1 MHLDHTIAGSS
12 RLRFAASRIN
22 PVVRIFVGVATF
34 CLFALFA
41 NAGAAAELSSKQL
54 LPADSAVILEIR
66 QPQIVFQ
73 HGLVK
78 RLLPILEQ
86 SRAFRDVSGN
96 PDLDIFRDSIQ
107 HFESQLGIPLPQI
120 IDVCAGEGL
129 LISAT
134 ASQPPQFAAILT
146 GRDPAQVARLPE
158 VTLSLARKIVAGK
171 GQALPDPVAK
181 SHQGQ
186 AYFQFGELFY
196 AVVGPRWLVANRE
209 STLQGMLDR
218 LTGAQAAGEAPLSKH
233 LSGSAD
239 AAPGVRLVA
248 DLPSLKQIPP
258 FSQITKWP
266 PPEVAPVI
274 LAAGWLDLV
283 QRSPIVLLDVD
294 LGHDAIAARIR
305 FPASPDNPTPGTA
318 GFFAAEPGATASP
331 LLEPAHYIYSL
342 SWYRDY
348 WKMWENRE
356 KVPLPD
362 KIKQLEMQI
371 AAVEKGNL
379 GYSGF
384 DMIRLLGPHHRI
396 VVTRPGPNPYK
407 VEMLDRLPA
416 FGVVL
421 ELKDE
426 KEFKDRVLLPIQRI
440 LGIVAVTNKMVGQ
453 TIKHQ
458 DAEISALRFTE
469 DPAAVK
475 NSDRVRYNFEPSYSV
490 TRGHLIV
497 GSTSHLVR
505 SLIDELDRLQR
516 DAKPAESP
524 AGPGLTERQNVR
536 FEELANVLTDI
547 HGLAVRNA
555 VLNDGLTISE
565 AESELKIVQQI
576 VATLGQLQVHA
587 GFGSDGFEYR
597 VNFEP
602 KAAP

>member
-1 MHLDHTIAGSS
+1 
-12 RLRFAASRIN
+12 
-22 PVVRIFVGVATF
+22 
-34 CLFALFA
+34 
-41 NAGAAAELSSKQL
+41 
-54 LPADSAVILEIR
+54 
-66 QPQIVFQ
+66 
-73 HGLVK
+73 
-78 RLLPILEQ
+78 
-86 SRAFRDVSGN
+86 
-96 PDLDIFRDSIQ
+96 
-107 HFESQLGIPLPQI
+107 
-120 IDVCAGEGL
+120 
-129 LISAT
+129 
-134 ASQPPQFAAILT
+134 
-146 GRDPAQVARLPE
+146 
-158 VTLSLARKIVAGK
+158 
-171 GQALPDPVAK
+171 
-181 SHQGQ
+181 
-186 AYFQFGELFY
+186 
-196 AVVGPRWLVANRE
+196 
-209 STLQGMLDR
+209 
-218 LTGAQAAGEAPLSKH
+218 
-233 LSGSAD
+233 
-239 AAPGVRLVA
+239 
-248 DLPSLKQIPP
+248 
-258 FSQITKWP
+258 
-266 PPEVAPVI
+266 
-274 LAAGWLDLV
+274 
-283 QRSPIVLLDVD
+283 
-294 LGHDAIAARIR
+294 
-305 FPASPDNPTPGTA
+305 
-318 GFFAAEPGATASP
+318 
-331 LLEPAHYIYSL
+331 
-342 SWYRDY
+342 
-348 WKMWENRE
+348 
-356 KVPLPD
+356 
-362 KIKQLEMQI
+362 MQI